1 MKSAKIL
8 ICIALSFSFLLVGVG
23 FAQVTATLDFT
34 GNVNFQHTRLYISNI
49 ASVNGVD
56 ITGYSGTTMN
66 LTAVAGATMT
76 ITVTNP
82 MGEIY
87 YYHDYFAGNHT
98 LTTDMKVGASVAP
111 DGSITFTVTF
121 DGAIANAQIV
131 QFSFLT
137 IPPSLEEPGTGGGNT
152 SNAINALKLIIGE
165 KGDTG
170 KDAIGLNKEN
180 NDKTFEA
187 WCTQSNPI
195 IHCLDT
201 NTGGKNLSKIFAA
214 SGAADVYFTLE
225 WVSSTKYIVY
235 LYSAKDAISA
245 NEYKYIVTYK
255 QEILYNDIEKL
266 WYASTENTFKGYAMV
281 RPANHEYGV
290 EVENNKVKWYSEP
303 PSGAEVVE

>member
-34 GNVNFQHTRLYISNI
+34 GNVNFQHTGLYISDI
-49 ASVNGVD
+49 ASVNGVT
-56 ITGYSGTTMN
+56 ITGYSGTMLN
-66 LTAVAGATMT
+66 LTAEAGATMT

-82 MGEIY
+82 LGDTY
-87 YYHDYFAGNHT
+87 YYLDYSAGDHT
-98 LTTDMKVGASVAP
+98 LTTSIKIGDPVAP
-111 DGSITFTVTF
+111 GGSITFTVTLPEI
-121 DGAIANAQIV
+121 DHEHIV
-131 QFSFLT
+131 RFNFTLV
-137 IPPSLEEPGTGGGNT
+137 PPSLEEPGTGGGNT
-152 SNAINALKLIIGE
+152 SNALAGLDLIIGK

-170 KDAIGLNKEN
+170 KDAIGLNMEN

-187 WCTQSNPI
+187 WCTQSNPTL
-195 IHCLDT
+195 HCLDT

-235 LYSAKDAISA
+235 LYSAKDAISG
-245 NEYKYIVTYK
+245 NDGKYIVTYK
-255 QEILYNDIEKL
+255 QAILYNEIEEL
-266 WYASTENTFKGYAMV
+266 WYASAEDTFKGYAMV
-281 RPANHEYGV
+281 RPADHGYGV
-290 EVENNKVKWYSEP
+290 EVENDKVKWYSEP

>member
-49 ASVNGVD
+49 TSVNGVT
-56 ITGYSGTTMN
+56 ITGYSGTTIN

-82 MGEIY
+82 KNDIY
-87 YYHDYFAGNHT
+87 YYHEYIAGNHT
-98 LTTDMKVGASVAP
+98 LTTDMKVGDSVAP
-111 DGSITFTVTF
+111 GGSITFTVTF
-121 DGAIANAQIV
+121 DGAITDAQIV
-131 QFSFLT
+131 QFNFLT
-137 IPPSLEEPGTGGGNT
+137 VPLTFDEPGTSGDNT
-152 SNAINALKLIIGE
+152 SNALAGLGLIIGE
-165 KGDTG
+165 KGDES
-170 KDAIGLNKEN
+170 KDAIGLNKET

-195 IHCLDT
+195 VHCLDT
-201 NTGGKNLSKIFAA
+201 NTGGKNLNKIFAA

-235 LYSAKDAISA
+235 LYSAKDAIA
-245 NEYKYIVTYK
+245 KNVDKYIVTYK
-255 QEILYNDIEKL
+255 QEILYNEIEEL

-281 RPANHEYGV
+281 RPANHGYGV
-290 EVENNKVKWYSEP
+290 LVEDNKVTWHAEL

>member
-23 FAQVTATLDFT
+23 FAQVTASLDFT
-34 GNVNFQHTRLYISNI
+34 GNVSFQHTGLYISDI
-49 ASVNGVD
+49 ASVNGVT
-56 ITGYSGTTMN
+56 ITGYSGTMLN
-66 LTAVAGATMT
+66 LTAEAGATMT

-82 MGEIY
+82 KNDIY
-87 YYHDYFAGNHT
+87 YYHDYIAGNHT
-98 LTTDMKVGASVAP
+98 LTTDMKVGDSVAP
-111 DGSITFTVTF
+111 GGSITFTVTF
-121 DGAIANAQIV
+121 DGAITDAQIV
-131 QFSFLT
+131 QFNFLAL
-137 IPPSLEEPGTGGGNT
+137 PPTFTEPGTGGSDT
-152 SNAINALKLIIGE
+152 SNALAALGLIIGK

-170 KDAIGLNKEN
+170 KNAIGLNMEN

-195 IHCLDT
+195 LHCLDT

-225 WVSSTKYIVY
+225 WVSSKKYIVY

-255 QEILYNDIEKL
+255 QEILYNDIDKL

-281 RPANHEYGV
+281 RPANHGYGV